1 MNCLLYA
8 RVSTDK
14 QAQKE
19 LSIPAQL
26 EAMKE
31 YAKRQSWKV
40 VDYFVDEGESAR
52 TANRPELKKLLEY
65 CKEKKNVDVV
75 LVHKIDRLAR
85 NLVDYATIK
94 AILKQKGIRLV
105 SVNEPFEDNPI
116 GNLLENIIASISE
129 WYSANLGEEVKKGY
143 ATKLRRGEWPHKPPI
158 GYRSVRE
165 EGKSVKH
172 VADPLTSQ
180 LVRQAFEL
188 YSTGNYSLEELA
200 GEMAERGLKTK
211 YNHPYSP
218 QRMQT
223 ILSSPFYIGRFEWH
237 GVEYH
242 GVHEPIIE
250 KELYYRVQETLKRR
264 TTDNGEKGK
273 LQFLLRGV
281 LYCGTCGQKL
291 TGEIHP
297 RGTYYRCLSVPH
309 KVACKEPY
317 IPVKLLDSELEAIY
331 ERLIPPKKLLELLK
345 IEIHQIADRRK
356 RIAEGELGVIK
367 RQIDDLEN
375 KEMKLAD
382 EMLGGKMGRDVYE
395 RMQKKYTGERHAAEA
410 RLSQL
415 EVDYNDPLDFLD
427 KAIVVSSSLL
437 YLHQRFKFDERKNLL
452 KAVFERIIVK
462 DKSIVDLKLNPPFSF
477 LLGDEIKKLFDN
489 IPSSAHNSKIFE
501 QLIRFT
507 LSEEYEEVH
516 KSFTEILNYAT
527 EEGGIFLLKG
537 FLKRSTL
544 NQRVFEKLERFSD
557 SLSLP

>member
-31 YAKRQSWKV
+31 YAKRQGWKV
-40 VDYFVDEGESAR
+40 VDRFVDEGESAR

-143 ATKLRRGEWPHKPPI
+143 ATKLRRGEWPHRPPI

-172 VADPLTSQ
+172 VADPVTSP
-180 LVRQAFEL
+180 LIRQAFEL
-188 YSTGNYSLEELA
+188 YSTSNYSLEELA
-200 GEMAERGLKTK
+200 GEMAERGLKTR
-211 YNHPYSP
+211 YSHPYSP

-223 ILSSPFYIGRFEWH
+223 ILSSQFYIGRFEWH
-237 GVEYH
+237 GREYQ
-242 GVHEPIIE
+242 GVHEPLIT
-250 KELYYRVQETLKRR
+250 KDLYYRVQEVLKRR
-264 TTDNGEKGK
+264 STDNGEKGK
-273 LQFLLRGV
+273 LQFVLRGV

-309 KVACKEPY
+309 KATCKEPY
-317 IPVKLLDSELEAIY
+317 IPVKLLDGELESLY

-345 IEIHQIADRRK
+345 LEMHQIADRRK
-356 RIAEGELGVIK
+356 RIAENELKTIRK
-367 RQIDDLEN
+367 RIDDLEN
-375 KEMKLAD
+375 KEMKLVD
-382 EMLGGKMGRDVYE
+382 EMLGEKMGKEVYE
-395 RMQKKYTGERHAAEA
+395 KIQRKYVEERHAAEA

-437 YLHQRFKFDERKNLL
+437 YLHQRFNFDQRKNLL
-452 KAVFERIIVK
+452 KAVFERIVVE
-462 DKSIVDLKLNPPFSF
+462 DKSIADMKLNPPFSI
-477 LLGDEIKKLFDN
+477 LLGDDVKKLFDN
-489 IPSSAHNSKIFE
+489 IPSSAHKSMIFE
-501 QLIRFT
+501 QLVRFS
-507 LSEEYEEVH
+507 LSEEYNRAKESITQILSAVPEEVE
-516 KSFTEILNYAT
+516 EIL
-527 EEGGIFLLKG
+527 
-537 FLKRSTL
+537 
-544 NQRVFEKLERFSD
+544 D
-557 SLSLP
+557 